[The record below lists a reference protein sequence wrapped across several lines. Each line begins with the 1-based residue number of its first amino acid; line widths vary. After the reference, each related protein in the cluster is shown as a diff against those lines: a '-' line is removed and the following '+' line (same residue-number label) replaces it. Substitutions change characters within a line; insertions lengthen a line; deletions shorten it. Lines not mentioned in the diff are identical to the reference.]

1 MFEQEECIESL
12 KDLRFPWIGRG
23 LKRLVM
29 LFVLV
34 LINGGF
40 LRRLPLSQP
49 STRLLRIHEWKGF
62 CIEQFRGE

>member
-34 LINGGF
+34 LINGGYLKYSCWF
-40 LRRLPLSQP
+40 PVYFVA
-49 STRLLRIHEWKGF
+49 RLLTIN
-62 CIEQFRGE
+62 